1 MLNSFVKSYYV
12 AGRAT
17 LNRKYLILAAVLL
30 IVLISISLFI
40 TLNNSGK
47 STPARPFYLGV
58 EFAYG
63 NQFEQV
69 KALVDKVKDYTNL
82 LVLGSP
88 GLTFNRTALDESVA
102 YIDNAGLSFIVLF
115 TSSTMYNE
123 SNGYP
128 PDNSIFTWMIQ
139 AKQTYGDKFL
149 GIYRFDEP
157 GGNQLDNGKYQLIN
171 NNSSY
176 TQVGQNYVG
185 NLSIIINY
193 YLEHGAP
200 QIYTADY
207 GLYWFDYQSN
217 YTTVFGEFVGN
228 QSRQRIVALDRGAA
242 ESFGKDWGAIINW
255 KYDQPPFLESGPE
268 LYADLSLAYSAGA
281 KYTVVFSYSNN
292 ASYDTG
298 YGILT
303 NEHFEALQNFWN
315 NIHKNPNLFPT
326 TKAEVAYVI
335 PKDYGFGFR
344 SATDTIWGLIPAD
357 NLSAKIWNDTTMT
370 LLPRYG
376 ASLNIIYDDPEV
388 IDSTLS
394 NYTHTYYWNQTIT

>member
-1 MLNSFVKSYYV
+1 
-12 AGRAT
+12 
-17 LNRKYLILAAVLL
+17 LNRKYYIFAAVLL
-30 IVLISISLFI
+30 IALISISLFV

-47 STPARPFYLGV
+47 PTPTRPFYLGV

-63 NQFEQV
+63 SQYGQV

-88 GLTFNRTALDESVA
+88 GLTFNRTALDESVS
-102 YIDNAGLSFIVLF
+102 YIYSAGLSFIVLI
-115 TSSTMYNE
+115 TSSTMYNQ

-128 PDNSIFTWMIQ
+128 PDDDIFNWMNQ
-139 AKQTYGDKFL
+139 TKQTYGDKFL

-171 NNSSY
+171 HGSSY

-193 YLEHGAP
+193 YLAHGAP
-200 QIYTADY
+200 QIYTSDY
-207 GLYWFDYQSN
+207 GLYWFDHQSN

-228 QSRQRIVALDRGAA
+228 QSRQRVIALDRGAA

-255 KYDQPPFLESGPE
+255 KYDQPPFLESGNE
-268 LYADLSLAYSAGA
+268 LYIDLSLAYSSGA
-281 KYTVVFSYSNN
+281 KYAVIFSYSNN
-292 ASYDTG
+292 ASYNTG

-303 NEHFEALQNFWN
+303 EEHFEALQNFWS
-315 NIHKNPNLFPT
+315 NIHKNPISFATP
-326 TKAEVAYVI
+326 KPEVAYVI

-344 SATDTIWGLIPAD
+344 SATDTIWGLFPAD
-357 NLSAKIWNDTTMT
+357 ALSEKIWNDTLFLTSKNDST
-370 LLPRYG
+370 F
-376 ASLNIIYDDPEV
+376 NIIYNEPDV
-388 IDSTLS
+388 IGSTLT
-394 NYTHTYYWNQTIT
+394 NYTKVFYWKQTIL

>member
-1 MLNSFVKSYYV
+1 M
-12 AGRAT
+12 
-17 LNRKYLILAAVLL
+17 NRKYYIFAAVLL
-30 IVLISISLFI
+30 IALISISLFV

-47 STPARPFYLGV
+47 PTPTRPFYLGV

-63 NQFEQV
+63 SQYGQV

-88 GLTFNRTALDESVA
+88 GLTFNRTALDESVS
-102 YIDNAGLSFIVLF
+102 YIYSAGLSFIVLI
-115 TSSTMYNE
+115 TSSTMYNQ

-128 PDNSIFTWMIQ
+128 PDDDIFNWMNQ
-139 AKQTYGDKFL
+139 TKQTYGDKFL

-171 NNSSY
+171 HGSSY

-193 YLEHGAP
+193 YLAHGAP
-200 QIYTADY
+200 QIYTSDY
-207 GLYWFDYQSN
+207 GLYWFDHQSN

-228 QSRQRIVALDRGAA
+228 QSRQRVIALDRGAA

-255 KYDQPPFLESGPE
+255 KYDQPPFLESGNE
-268 LYADLSLAYSAGA
+268 LYIDLSLAYSSGA
-281 KYTVVFSYSNN
+281 KYAVIFSYSNN
-292 ASYDTG
+292 ASYNTG

-303 NEHFEALQNFWN
+303 EEHFEALQNFWS
-315 NIHKNPNLFPT
+315 NIHKNPISFATP
-326 TKAEVAYVI
+326 KPEVAYVI

-344 SATDTIWGLIPAD
+344 SATDTIWGLFPAD
-357 NLSAKIWNDTTMT
+357 ALSEKIWNDTLFLTSKNDST
-370 LLPRYG
+370 F
-376 ASLNIIYDDPEV
+376 NIIYNEPDV
-388 IDSTLS
+388 IGSTLT
-394 NYTHTYYWNQTIT
+394 NYTKVFYWKQTIL